1 MKVERRTLSSENM
14 RATRTSE
21 SDRAIEGYA
30 ATFDSETIIGGLY
43 RERIAPGAFD
53 TVNDG
58 PIVATFN
65 HDVNWTIGS
74 TRSGTCAV
82 EVTDTGLHYRV
93 NVPDGP
99 IGDHVLAIT
108 ERGDLGGSSFAF
120 VPHANGER
128 WVDPSGDETLPLRV
142 LESDQVF
149 DVSAVVNPAY
159 ESSSVSVAEARSVLE
174 GYQTNKQDQGDQTVE
189 AASGA
194 AAVEVTE
201 PDAGTENRRRRLALH
216 EKLARGSAWVKM

>member
-1 MKVERRTLSSENM
+1 MKIERRTISSENT
-14 RATRTSE
+14 RATRSSK

-58 PIVATFN
+58 PVVATFN
-65 HDVNWTIGS
+65 HDTNWTIGS
-74 TRSGTCAV
+74 TRSGTCAI
-82 EVTDTGLHYRV
+82 EVNETGLHYRV
-93 NVPDGP
+93 QVPEGP

-142 LESDQVF
+142 LESVQVF
-149 DVSAVVNPAY
+149 DVSAVVSPAY
-159 ESSSVSVAEARSVLE
+159 ESSSVSMAEARSRLDT
-174 GYQTNKQDQGDQTVE
+174 YQAQKQDQEDQTVE
-189 AASGA
+189 PASGA
-194 AAVEVTE
+194 ATVEATK
-201 PDAGTENRRRRLALH
+201 PDAATANRRRRLSLH
-216 EKLARGSAWVKM
+216 EKATRGKS